1 MRILHLSTGDQEG
14 AYGAA
19 YRVHTALRRRGQD
32 STMLVVHRGRDD
44 ATISRF
50 LPSKDLLSRV
60 RRRIRRARIAR
71 DFSRYRSTRPGGLER
86 FSDDRSPFAAEFG
99 KPLPRCDV
107 VNLHW
112 VADFLDYQS
121 FFKSVPRRTPVVWRL
136 ADMNAFTGGCHYDAG
151 CARFLGNCGQCPQLG
166 SSDPSDLSHMIWE
179 RKRVAFES
187 VDPTRLHI
195 VATSRW
201 LAEQAK
207 KSSLLGRFP
216 VSTIPNMIDTTDFAP
231 RDRAFA
237 RQVLGL
243 QADARVVLFVS
254 QAATNRRKGLALLA
268 QAVETSPSID
278 NLVLLSVGSG
288 KPVLSSRV
296 HNVHL
301 GHVSNE
307 RFLSLIYSAADLFVI
322 PSLQEAFGQTVLE
335 AMACGV
341 PVVGFEVG
349 GIPDMVRSGRT
360 GVLVPVGD
368 AGALRDAIAEL
379 LNAPAAR
386 ERMAVECRRVAVAE
400 YSFDVLADKYLALY
414 QGMLNGAPPARLS
427 ANIGAGG

>member
-1 MRILHLSTGDQEG
+1 MRVLHLSTGDQEG

-32 STMLVVHRGRDD
+32 STMLVVHHGRDD
-44 ATISRF
+44 PTISSF
-50 LPSKDLLSRV
+50 ILAKDLGSRV
-60 RRRIRRARIAR
+60 RRRIRRAVVAR
-71 DFSRYRSTRPGGLER
+71 DFSRYRSTRPEGLER
-86 FSDDRSPFAAEFG
+86 FSDDRSPFAAEFR
-99 KPLPRCDV
+99 KALPECDV

-112 VADFLDYQS
+112 VADFLDYQA
-121 FFKSVPRRTPVVWRL
+121 FFDNVPRRMPVVWRL
-136 ADMNAFTGGCHYDAG
+136 ADMNAFTGGCHYDGG
-151 CARFLGNCGQCPQLG
+151 CARFVSSCGQCPQLG
-166 SSDPSDLSHMIWE
+166 SSDPADLSRIIWE

-207 KSSLLGRFP
+207 RSSLLGRFP

-231 RDRAFA
+231 RDRDFA

-254 QAATNRRKGLALLA
+254 QAATNKRKGLPLLA
-268 QAVETSPSID
+268 QAVETPPPID

-296 HNVHL
+296 HHVHL

-368 AGALRDAIAEL
+368 TGALRDAIAQL

-386 ERMAVECRRVAVAE
+386 ERMAVECRRVAVEE
-400 YSFDVLADKYLALY
+400 YSFDVLADRYIALY
-414 QGMLNGAPPARLS
+414 QRMLNGAPAVPLS
-427 ANIGAGG
+427 ANVGAGD